1 MRDTSY
7 KLIFVYCVIKKKI
20 NLFKV
25 CLINFYAKQ
34 EPFASANDSNDHQ
47 SRYNISCVLRY
58 AIEKVVRIEKEIG
71 SRPAE
76 GMEPL

>member
-20 NLFKV
+20 KLFKV

-34 EPFASANDSNDHQ
+34 ERFASANDHQ